1 MADNPNPSPENNAP
15 AGGDVEGVPAS
26 APQTVRPD
34 EVLQGSAPETVRP
47 DEIFKISGA
56 SGKVEEG
63 TYTQRAGMKLAKW
76 VGVLGSAVTLIILA
90 KWIWMTWCVN
100 CTNIPSTASTEQ
112 ADMLV
117 KNYKALQEQAFDS
130 ASKMFDAIVGKVLLP
145 VFTSILGYIFG
156 ARHASEG
163 AANSNAGSTAG

>member
-1 MADNPNPSPENNAP
+1 MPDGPDPTSENNSP
-15 AGGDVEGVPAS
+15 AGGNVERVIAS
-26 APQTVRPD
+26 
-34 EVLQGSAPETVRP
+34 SPETIRP
-47 DEIFKISGA
+47 DEILQSSGA
-56 SGKVEEG
+56 SGTVELG

-100 CTNIPSTASTEQ
+100 CTNIAPTASTEQ

-130 ASKMFDAIVGKVLLP
+130 ASKMFDAIVVKVLLP

-163 AANSNAGSTAG
+163 ASNSSADSMAG

>member
-1 MADNPNPSPENNAP
+1 MAENSNQVPESNQNTPSSI
-15 AGGDVEGVPAS
+15 V
-26 APQTVRPD
+26 
-34 EVLQGSAPETVRP
+34 SAPETVRP
-47 DEIFKISGA
+47 DEILASTGA

-63 TYTQRAGMKLAKW
+63 TYTQRAGMRLAKW
-76 VGVLGSAVTLIILA
+76 VGILGSAVTLLILA
-90 KWIWMTWCVN
+90 KWIWMTWCIA
-100 CTNIPSTASTEQ
+100 CTDIPASTSTEQ

-130 ASKMFDAIVGKVLLP
+130 ASKMFDTVVVKVLLP

-163 AANSNAGSTAG
+163 ASNSNASSTAG